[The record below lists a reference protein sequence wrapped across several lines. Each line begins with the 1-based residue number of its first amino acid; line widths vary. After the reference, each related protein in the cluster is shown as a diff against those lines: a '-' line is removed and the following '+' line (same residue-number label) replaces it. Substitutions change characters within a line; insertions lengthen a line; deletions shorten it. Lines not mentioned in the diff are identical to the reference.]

1 MVILVKA
8 LKYTFCGLY
17 AILCLVAT
25 ALLILLYYYSNSI
38 DNSYKIT
45 KDGGF
50 SIETRLPVT
59 AEYQGAKVEKS
70 NEINEVGKTFTVDVK
85 LLGVIPIKSTTLEVV
100 EETYVAVLGSPFGI
114 KIFTDGVL
122 VIDMEYV
129 ETISGNENPAVD
141 AGIKTGDYIIS
152 IDGNEVF
159 TNEDVAE
166 YVEDSNGNSM
176 IFTLKRE
183 DVLKNVTLVPALSK
197 TDGTYKAGLWVKDS
211 TAGLGTL
218 TFYSPYND
226 LLCGLGHAMY
236 ESNTG
241 SVINFRRGELVGA
254 NIKSV
259 VKGTSGIPGELK
271 GSLTYNTLGKL
282 YENCLCGVYGSA
294 TCIIDTQNL
303 TQIAFKQEV
312 EDGPATIIC
321 TVDSEGPKAYSCE
334 IHLGTFAVNDTVQ
347 NMTVTVTD
355 PKLLETT
362 GGIVQGMSGSP
373 IIQNG
378 KLVGALTHVLID
390 NPQKGYGIFAENMLE
405 TAQSVAES
413 NKLKDAS

>member
-1 MVILVKA
+1 MVIQVKA
-8 LKYTFCGLY
+8 LKYTFCILY
-17 AILCLVAT
+17 FILCIVVS
-25 ALLILLYYYSNSI
+25 ALCIVLYYYSNSI
-38 DNSYKIT
+38 DNNYKIT
-45 KDGGF
+45 KGSGF
-50 SIETRLPVT
+50 NIEARLPVT
-59 AEYQGAKVEKS
+59 TEYQGAKIGES
-70 NEINEVGKTFTVDVK
+70 EAINEVGKTLTVDVK
-85 LLGVIPIKSTTLEVV
+85 LLGIIPIKSTTLEVV

-122 VIDMEYV
+122 VTDMESV
-129 ETISGNENPAVD
+129 ETANGNKNPAVD

-152 IDGNEVF
+152 VDGNEVF

-166 YVEDSNGNSM
+166 YVEKSDGKP
-176 IFTLKRE
+176 IDFVIKRDE
-183 DVLKNVTLVPALSK
+183 TFKKITLVSALSK
-197 TDGTYKAGLWVKDS
+197 TEGTYKAGLWVKDS

-226 LLCGLGHAMY
+226 ILCGLGHAMY

-241 SVINFRRGELVGA
+241 SVISFRRGELVGA
-254 NIKSV
+254 QIKSV
-259 VKGTSGIPGELK
+259 VKGTSGVPGELK
-271 GSLTYNTLGKL
+271 GSLTYNSLGRL
-282 YENCLCGVYGSA
+282 YENCLNGVYGSA
-294 TCIIDTQNL
+294 TCIIDTKNL
-303 TQIAFKQEV
+303 TQIAFKQEIT
-312 EDGPATIIC
+312 DGPATIIC
-321 TVDSEGPKAYSCE
+321 TVDGEGPKAYSCE
-334 IHLGTFAVNDTVQ
+334 IRLGNVAVNDTVQ

-405 TAQSVAES
+405 TAQSVAEG
-413 NKLKDAS
+413 NKLKYAS

>member
-1 MVILVKA
+1 MKA
-8 LKYTFCGLY
+8 LKYIFCGFY
-17 AILCLVAT
+17 ITLCVTVTMLCVV
-25 ALLILLYYYSNSI
+25 LFYYSHSI
-38 DNSYKIT
+38 DNNYKIS
-45 KDGGF
+45 KGSSF
-50 SIETRLPVT
+50 NIETRLPVT
-59 AEYQGAKVEKS
+59 TQYKGVRVGESG
-70 NEINEVGKTFTVDVK
+70 EINVVGSRVKVDIK

-100 EETYVAVLGSPFGI
+100 EESYVAVLGSPVGI

-122 VIDMEYV
+122 VIDMESIK
-129 ETISGNENPAVD
+129 TALGNKNPAVD

-152 IDGNEVF
+152 IDGIEVF

-166 YVEDSNGNSM
+166 YVEKSNGKALS
-176 IFTLKRE
+176 FTIRRN
-183 DVLKNVTLVPALSK
+183 DVLKTVTLNPALSSQ
-197 TDGTYKAGLWVKDS
+197 DGTYKAGLWVKDS

-226 LLCGLGHAMY
+226 MLCGLGHAMY

-241 SVINFRRGELVGA
+241 TVLNFRRGELVGA
-254 NIKSV
+254 QINSV

-271 GSLTYNTLGKL
+271 GSLTYNSLGKL
-282 YENCLCGVYGSA
+282 YENCINGVYGSA
-294 TCIIDTQNL
+294 TCIVDTQNL
-303 TQIAFKQEV
+303 TQIAHKQDV
-312 EDGPATIIC
+312 NDGTATIIC
-321 TVDSEGPKAYSCE
+321 TVDGEGPKAYSCE
-334 IHLGTFAVNDTVQ
+334 INLGNVAVNDTVQ

-355 PKLLETT
+355 PKLLEIT

-390 NPQKGYGIFAENMLE
+390 NPKKGYGIFAENMLE
-405 TAQSVAES
+405 TAQSVSEN